1 MPKKTVYVATDN
13 AALRRALLAQFGQQP
28 DLFFVPEASRNGMA
42 THGDVL
48 LSTPTDCPAE
58 RCAELAGAG
67 VRVMILAPV
76 PRDRERQRYRRA
88 GAAAYLP
95 MSVEHG
101 HLLHEVQR
109 VAEASGTPRPLPGW
123 AQEQSLPP
131 P

>member
-1 MPKKTVYVATDN
+1 MPTKTVYVATGN
-13 AALRRALLAQFGQQP
+13 PALRRGLLAQFEQQR
-28 DLFFVPEASRNGMA
+28 DLFFVPEPSRNGLA
-42 THGDVL
+42 THGDIL
-48 LSTPTDCPAE
+48 ISTPMDCPAE
-58 RCAELAGAG
+58 RCAQLAESG

-101 HLLHEVQR
+101 HLLQEVQR